1 MVRPEAGDHAVPPN
15 PKEVLPET
23 SGDGSYE
30 SSSSSTAN
38 TNSADFGTPD
48 LDPAISSDQGGPVN
62 ATNVAISQA
71 ADPDNASPDP
81 ATALNTPASN
91 DSDALQ
97 TGQSAADAASM
108 LTDLPTDEGQDTDLS
123 GVASDTV
130 DALQTGQSGQAVE
143 SMLSNVQLDQATGS
157 SADSSASTPAPGPP
171 EAAGEPDG
179 DQDRADTPQDAPEPP
194 GEENFSLSLDAA
206 RGLVPD
212 GSLDQEEGDEPFVS
226 SYVPD
231 DTAPGLEWAPAQEEV
246 APTGVVGQDEPGP
259 GETGPGETGP
269 DPSFSVEDGSGN
281 EPDGS
286 DGSDGGA
293 TESGGFGGGGEGDYG
308 LEYSGGSSSAEPS
321 AEPSAGPEPTAPD
334 E

>member
-1 MVRPEAGDHAVPPN
+1 MPPN

-23 SGDGSYE
+23 SGDGSGE
-30 SSSSSTAN
+30 STSSSTAN

-48 LDPAISSDQGGPVN
+48 LDPAVSSDQGGPVN
-62 ATNVAISQA
+62 VTNVAISQA

-81 ATALNTPASN
+81 AAALNTPASN

-97 TGQSAADAASM
+97 SGQSAADAASM

-123 GVASDTV
+123 GVASYSV

-157 SADSSASTPAPGPP
+157 SADSSASTPASGPP

-179 DQDRADTPQDAPEPP
+179 DQDGADTPHDAPEPP

-246 APTGVVGQDEPGP
+246 TPTGVVGQD
-259 GETGPGETGP
+259 ETGPGETGP

-281 EPDGS
+281 EPDGT

-308 LEYSGGSSSAEPS
+308 SEYSGGSSSAEPS